1 MQTPRLTR
9 RATCLALAAAAIA
22 GPAGLRAATAAG
34 APMLTRKI
42 PRSGEAVPVIGMGSS
57 GTFDVGDGADQRAEL
72 AEVLRTLFAQ
82 GGRIID
88 SSPMYGR
95 SEAVIG
101 DLLRDTQLASRA
113 WLATKVWTRGRAA
126 GAEQIADSMGK
137 LRTTR
142 LDLLQIH
149 NLLDWREHLPTLRAL
164 AESGK
169 VRYTGL
175 THYRDDQHAALE
187 EVLRAERF
195 DWVQFNYSIGER
207 AAEQRLLPFCA
218 GQGIAVMVNRPFQDG
233 ALFERVRGRP
243 LPGWAAELGIASW
256 GQYFLKYAISHPAV
270 TCVIPATSKAKHML
284 DNAGAG
290 QGPLPDERQRARM
303 VEYLE
308 TAA

>member
-1 MQTPRLTR
+1 
-9 RATCLALAAAAIA
+9 
-22 GPAGLRAATAAG
+22 
-34 APMLTRKI
+34 
-42 PRSGEAVPVIGMGSS
+42 
-57 GTFDVGDGADQRAEL
+57 
-72 AEVLRTLFAQ
+72 
-82 GGRIID
+82 
-88 SSPMYGR
+88 MYGR

-164 AESGK
+164 VESGT

-218 GQGIAVMVNRPFQDG
+218 GHGIAVMVNRPFQDG

-256 GQYFLKYAISHPAV
+256 GQYFLKYAISHPAL

-284 DNAGAG
+284 DNAAAG

>member
-1 MQTPRLTR
+1 MPRLTR
-9 RATCLALAAAAIA
+9 RATCLGLAAAAFVGPGIA
-22 GPAGLRAATAAG
+22 RAANPAGAT
-34 APMLTRKI
+34 MLTRKI
-42 PRSGEAVPVIGMGSS
+42 PRTGEALPVIGMGSS
-57 GTFDVGDGADQRAEL
+57 GTFDVGSGAAERAEL

-101 DLLRDTQLASRA
+101 DLLRDTQVASRA
-113 WLATKVWTRGRAA
+113 WLATKVWTRGRSE
-126 GAEQIADSMGK
+126 GAKQITDSMDK
-137 LRTTR
+137 LRVTR

-149 NLLDWREHLPTLRAL
+149 NLLDWREHVPTLRAL
-164 AESGK
+164 VEQDK

-207 AAEQRLLPFCA
+207 AAERRLLPFCA
-218 GQGIAVMVNRPFQDG
+218 EQGIAVMVNRPFQDG

-243 LPGWAAELGIASW
+243 LPAWAADLGITSW

-270 TCVIPATSKAKHML
+270 TCVIPATSKARHML

-290 QGPLPDERQRARM
+290 LGPLPDERQRAQM

-308 TAA
+308 SAA